1 MAKYLPYFQFE
12 PAEYLTGDIS
22 FCSLSAQGLFVNI
35 CAYYWQREC
44 QLSKDQLLRRLNHEN
59 EFNELVNEG
68 VICVENDEISIKFLD
83 SQFQD
88 ITDTLKSNSDK
99 GRIGN
104 LKRWHPNIYKKY
116 TEGKLTLN
124 EACNI
129 AKESPPDNL
138 TNRQTSHI
146 REDKIREDKIREEE
160 RETRAFDFLKINN
173 PVRFETE
180 FQMRFSN
187 KIKNKEKFVADFNDK
202 VDVEEIEFTERK
214 LFARLSQFARNW
226 VQNQDKFQPE
236 DPNKNTTSNIPI
248 G

>member
-83 SQFQD
+83 SQFQE
-88 ITDTLKSNSDK
+88 INKKSKINSANGKK
-99 GRIGN
+99 GGRPKKNPYKTESKPNQNRI
-104 LKRWHPNIYKKY
+104 K
-116 TEGKLTLN
+116 TEVKG
-124 EACNI
+124 
-129 AKESPPDNL
+129 
-138 TNRQTSHI
+138 I

-236 DPNKNTTSNIPI
+236 DPNKNITSNIPI